1 MHGLT
6 TINQLN
12 ELAAQNAPGAP
23 EAALAAAEASR
34 AGKPSVSEQHFKE
47 ATEAAKA
54 SREAII
60 SSLASKPLGELL
72 GMLEAL
78 QLPTTLE
85 AALARKLANL
95 STLDVLKTFGAQQA
109 TEDQDFHGQGHA

>member
-12 ELAAQNAPGAP
+12 DLAAQNAPGAAQ
-23 EAALAAAEASR
+23 AALAAADASR

-85 AALARKLANL
+85 AALARKLAGL
-95 STLDVLKTFGAQQA
+95 SKLDVRSFAGNNLAQ
-109 TEDQDFHGQGHA
+109 DQDFHGQGHA

>member
-1 MHGLT
+1 MHGLK
-6 TINQLN
+6 TINALN
-12 ELAAQNAPGAP
+12 ELAAQNAPGAAQIAL
-23 EAALAAAEASR
+23 EAADASR
-34 AGKPSVSEQHFKE
+34 VGKPSVSEQHFKE

-60 SSLASKPLGELL
+60 ASLANKPLGELL

-85 AALARKLANL
+85 AALARKLAGL
-95 STLDVLKTFGAQQA
+95 SRVDVRSFAGDNHAQ
-109 TEDQDFHGQGHA
+109 TEEFHGQGHA